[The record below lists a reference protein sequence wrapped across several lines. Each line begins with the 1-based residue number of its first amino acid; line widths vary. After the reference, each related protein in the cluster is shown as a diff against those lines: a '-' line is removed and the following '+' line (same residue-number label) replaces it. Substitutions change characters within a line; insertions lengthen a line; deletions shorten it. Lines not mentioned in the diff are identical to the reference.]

1 MTAEKGTLRQMTDER
16 KGNERI
22 GMMNTET
29 RQWMLRS
36 VKSIPWHIMLKG
48 LMLYVLPPTVC
59 MMIFAQAIGDAVRTS
74 GPAAYWILLAA
85 FGMVCLNWIAYTVR
99 RRKHPS
105 LLVYTHGTVCLLL
118 VVIIES
124 EALLNH
130 RGPSSTL
137 AVIGGCLAL
146 VAMFMF
152 SFRLAAYHNK
162 LAHSTAVVLWVIIG
176 FVFAFMAYRV
186 ARDIEANIVS
196 ADTWITAVIL
206 VALIPAAFSRRI
218 LASCRAGARRRR
230 ATALAEGRIVQL
242 VGETRLDR
250 YDDLVTD
257 YYARVQYTVDGMD
270 YETHADISKAAMR
283 LYGRKAFIGRE
294 ILVRY
299 EPENPA
305 HAYTRRVDRRFLIQ
319 SRKNDPPE
327 EENEENSS
335 PVH

>member
-1 MTAEKGTLRQMTDER
+1 
-16 KGNERI
+16 
-22 GMMNTET
+22 MMRMET
-29 RQWMLRS
+29 RQWMLRGL
-36 VKSIPWHIMLKG
+36 KSIPWRSMLKG
-48 LMLYVLPPTVC
+48 LMLYVLPPAVC
-59 MMIFAQAIGDAVRTS
+59 MMVFAQPIGDAVRAS
-74 GPAAYWILLAA
+74 GFAAYWILLAA
-85 FGMVCLNWIAYTVR
+85 FGAVCLNWIAYALI

-105 LLVYTHGTVCLLL
+105 LLVYTHGAACLLL
-118 VVIIES
+118 VVIVES

-146 VAMFMF
+146 AALFMF
-152 SFRLAAYHNK
+152 SFQLASYHNK
-162 LAHSTAVVLWVIIG
+162 FAHSTAVVLWVIIG
-176 FVFAFMAYRV
+176 FAFAFMAYSV

-218 LASCRAGARRRR
+218 LASFRAGAERRR
-230 ATALAEGRIVQL
+230 ATAVAEGRIVQM

-250 YDDLVTD
+250 DNDLVTD
-257 YYARVQYTVDGMD
+257 YYARVQYTVDGVD

-283 LYGRKAFIGRE
+283 LYGRKAFTGRE
-294 ILVRY
+294 IPVYY

-327 EENEENSS
+327 EENAENE
-335 PVH
+335 